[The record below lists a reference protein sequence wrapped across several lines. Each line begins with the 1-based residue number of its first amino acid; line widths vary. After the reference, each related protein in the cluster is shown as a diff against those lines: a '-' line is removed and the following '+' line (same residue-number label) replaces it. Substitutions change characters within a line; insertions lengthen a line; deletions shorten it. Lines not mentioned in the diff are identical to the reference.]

1 MGLLRELVPKAEKI
15 GILINPNYP
24 LAAAYLRDA
33 QEAAVQLGVG
43 LVAVNASAEND
54 FEPAF
59 ASLMQ
64 QSVGALMI
72 IADPF
77 FNSGVINWWHTRL
90 AIKSRPCTNSVNLP
104 RQAA

>member
-1 MGLLRELVPKAEKI
+1 M
-15 GILINPNYP
+15 
-24 LAAAYLRDA
+24 
-33 QEAAVQLGVG
+33 
-43 LVAVNASAEND
+43 ASAEND

-77 FNSGVINWWHTRL
+77 FNSRRDQLVAYSARHKIPTMYEFREF
-90 AIKSRPCTNSVNLP
+90 A